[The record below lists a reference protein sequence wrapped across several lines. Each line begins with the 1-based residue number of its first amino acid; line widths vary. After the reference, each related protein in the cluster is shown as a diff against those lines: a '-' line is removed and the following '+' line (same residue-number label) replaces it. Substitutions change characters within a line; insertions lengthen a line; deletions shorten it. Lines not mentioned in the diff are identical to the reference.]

1 MIQPYNREKAVMYAQ
16 KWALGRNPNY
26 LDFENLGGDCTNF
39 ISQCIY
45 AGSQIMNYTPTFGWY
60 YLTSE
65 NRTASWTGVEYLY
78 QFLTTN
84 KGDGPFAS
92 VVSPSEIQ
100 PGDIIQLGN
109 HRRYYHSLLVTKTG
123 AVPMPYNIA
132 VATHS
137 FDTLN
142 RILNTYT
149 YHNIRY
155 LHIEGVRKK

>member
-1 MIQPYNREKAVMYAQ
+1 MILPYHREQAVAYANQ
-16 KWALGRNPNY
+16 WALSRNPRY

-39 ISQCIY
+39 ISQCLF
-45 AGSQIMNYTPTFGWY
+45 AGAKVMNYTPTFGWY

-78 QFLTTN
+78 KFLTEN

-92 VVSPSEIQ
+92 VVPPSALL

-109 HRRYYHSLLVTKTG
+109 HRRFYHSLLVTKTG
-123 AVPMPYNIA
+123 TVPASHNIA

-142 RILNTYT
+142 RILSTYT
-149 YHNIRY
+149 YHTVRY
-155 LHIEGVRKK
+155 LHIEGVRD